1 MLSGV
6 RCGIVEGLSSN
17 AVGTA
22 DPTRQVSNTVSE
34 ATNEMP
40 WGRVDEDRTVYV
52 RDGEGERAVG
62 SFPDGTPEEALA
74 YFERKFADLAGAVT
88 LLEARIARGTADA
101 SVAGTVTKLQEQLVE
116 PAAVGNIDA
125 LRGRVAKLAEKA
137 AAFGEQQQ
145 QEREAAREEAVA
157 KREAIVAEAEQ
168 LAAQPEAS
176 IRWKDTSTAFERLFN
191 DWQNAQRSGPHVPK
205 PQADA
210 MWKRFRAA
218 RQSFD
223 TARRAHFSQMDANNK
238 DVKSRKERLIA
249 SAEALADRGLDGI
262 PAYRN
267 LLDEWKQA
275 GRASRKLDDQLW
287 ARFKAAGDVLYQAK
301 AEEVA
306 QTNEEYQENLVAKQA
321 ILEDAEADP
330 RDHRP
335 RSGPQAAHR
344 DPAPLGRDRPRTA
357 RVPPRHRGRAAA
369 RRGSREG
376 PRGRALAQVEP
387 RDQGPQ
393 RGPARP
399 ARGVDRRAWRRG
411 RDCRSEGREVQGC
424 RRREARHA
432 AVVARRSRSSSSQQL
447 DSAGQPPAFSS
458 YPAHRCPRL
467 AFQGGGSDAVCR

>member
-1 MLSGV
+1 M
-6 RCGIVEGLSSN
+6 
-17 AVGTA
+17 
-22 DPTRQVSNTVSE
+22 SNTVSE
-34 ATNEMP
+34 ATNEQP

-52 RDGEGERAVG
+52 REGEGERAVG
-62 SFPDGTPEEALA
+62 AFPDGTPEEALA

-101 SVAGTVTKLQEQLVE
+101 SVAGTVKKLEEQLVE
-116 PAAVGNIDA
+116 PAAVGDIA
-125 LRGRVAKLAEKA
+125 SLRERVAKLSEKA

-176 IRWKDTSTAFERLFN
+176 IRWKDTSAAFERLFTE
-191 DWQNAQRSGPHVPK
+191 WQNAQRSGPHVPK

-238 DVKSRKERLIA
+238 DVKGRKEKLIA

-267 LLDEWKQA
+267 LLEDWKQA

-306 QTNEEYQENLVAKQA
+306 QTNEEYQANLVAKQA
-321 ILEDAEADP
+321 VIADATPILELSE
-330 RDHRP
+330 HT
-335 RSGPQAAHR
+335 AAR
-344 DPAPLGRDRPRTA
+344 KQLTA
-357 RVPPRHRGRAAA
+357 IQLRWDEIGRVPREALREIEGQL
-369 RRGSREG
+369 RRIEDHVKGLED
-376 PRGRALAQVEP
+376 EH
-387 RDQGPQ
+387 
-393 RGPARP
+393 
-399 ARGVDRRAWRRG
+399 WRKTNPETKA
-411 RDCRSEGREVQGC
+411 RSEGLRGQLESSIAEL
-424 RRREARHA
+424 EAEIAGAKDAKAKASAEEKLATQKSWLA
-432 AVVARRSRSSSSQQL
+432 AL
-447 DSAGQPPAFSS
+447 GD
-458 YPAHRCPRL
+458 
-467 AFQGGGSDAVCR
+467 

>member
-1 MLSGV
+1 M
-6 RCGIVEGLSSN
+6 
-17 AVGTA
+17 
-22 DPTRQVSNTVSE
+22 SNTVSE

-52 RDGEGERAVG
+52 RESEGERAVG

-101 SVAGTVTKLQEQLVE
+101 SVAATVAKLQEQLVE

-125 LRGRVAKLAEKA
+125 LRARVSKLAEKA

-168 LAAQPEAS
+168 LAAQPETS
-176 IRWKDTSTAFERLFN
+176 IRWKDTSTAFERLFTE
-191 DWQNAQRSGPHVPK
+191 WQNAQRSGPHVPK

-218 RQSFD
+218 RQTFD

-238 DVKSRKERLIA
+238 DVKARKERLIA
-249 SAEALADRGLDGI
+249 AAEALADRGLDGI
-262 PAYRN
+262 PSYRN
-267 LLDEWKQA
+267 LLEDWKQA

-287 ARFKAAGDVLYQAK
+287 AKFKAAGDVLYQAK

-321 ILEDAEADP
+321 ILEDAKPILEITEP
-330 RDHRP
+330 T
-335 RSGPQAAHR
+335 AAR
-344 DPAPLGRDRPRTA
+344 KQLTA
-357 RVPPRHRGRAAA
+357 IQLRWDEVGRVPRESLRDTEGQL
-369 RRGSREG
+369 RRIEDHVKGLED
-376 PRGRALAQVEP
+376 EH
-387 RDQGPQ
+387 
-393 RGPARP
+393 
-399 ARGVDRRAWRRG
+399 WRKTNPETKA
-411 RDCRSEGREVQGC
+411 RSEGLRGQLESSISEL
-424 RRREARHA
+424 EAEIASAKDAKTKA
-432 AVVARRSRSSSSQQL
+432 AAEEKLATQQ
-447 DSAGQPPAFSS
+447 SW
-458 YPAHRCPRL
+458 L
-467 AFQGGGSDAVCR
+467 AALGN